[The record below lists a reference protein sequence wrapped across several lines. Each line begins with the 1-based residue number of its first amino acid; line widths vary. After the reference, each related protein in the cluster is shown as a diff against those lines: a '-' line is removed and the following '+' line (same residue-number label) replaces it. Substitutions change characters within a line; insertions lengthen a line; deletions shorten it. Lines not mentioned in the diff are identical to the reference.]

1 MHIRHIF
8 KTATTSLKYNKL
20 RSVLTILGIVIGVTA
35 IILVVSLGK
44 GAEGLILDQIQ
55 SYGSGIVEVAPGRK
69 PEGLTDIMNI
79 SLDSLKERDLKALR
93 NPNNVRGVDVVMPVV
108 MRTMVISYEGDIFRP
123 TVIGATPDF
132 DKIFSIYPDRG
143 MMFSESDVAG
153 RRSVVV
159 IGSEIEE
166 EFFSRTEALGKKI
179 SIKGRP
185 FRVIGVLKESGQMTF
200 FNPDKMIVVPY
211 TTAQKYLLGIDH
223 FHAIEI
229 KAESEKMVP
238 MIAHDITLTLREL
251 HGIDNPDKDDFY
263 VSTQDEAM
271 DMVGSITGIL
281 TALLV
286 SIAAISLVVGGVGIM
301 NIMLVSVAE
310 RTREIGLRK
319 ALGATKEDIRKQFL
333 LESVILTGTG
343 GIVGILVGLGL
354 SILIFM
360 ILGQVLSMG
369 WKFAFSIPAA
379 LIGVG
384 VSMFIG
390 LIFGIYPAKKAA
402 EKSPI
407 EALRYE

>member
-1 MHIRHIF
+1 MHIKYIF
-8 KTATTSLKYNKL
+8 KTVVTSLKYNKL
-20 RSVLTILGIVIGVTA
+20 RSALTILGIVIGVTS

-79 SLDSLKERDLKALR
+79 SLDSLKERDLEALR
-93 NPNNVRGVDVVMPVV
+93 NPNNVRGVDIVMPVV

-132 DKIFSIYPDRG
+132 EKIFSIYPDRG
-143 MMFSESDVAG
+143 TMFSESDVAG

-166 EFFSRTEALGKKI
+166 EFFSGTEALGKKI

-211 TTAQKYLLGIDH
+211 TTAQKYLLGIDY

-229 KAESEKMVP
+229 KAESEKMVS
-238 MIAHDITLTLREL
+238 MIAHDTTLTLREL

-319 ALGATKEDIRKQFL
+319 ALGATKKDIRKQFL
-333 LESVILTGTG
+333 LESVILTGVG
-343 GIVGILVGLGL
+343 GIVGILVGLCL

-360 ILGQVLSMG
+360 ILGQVLSVG

-384 VSMFIG
+384 VSMFVG